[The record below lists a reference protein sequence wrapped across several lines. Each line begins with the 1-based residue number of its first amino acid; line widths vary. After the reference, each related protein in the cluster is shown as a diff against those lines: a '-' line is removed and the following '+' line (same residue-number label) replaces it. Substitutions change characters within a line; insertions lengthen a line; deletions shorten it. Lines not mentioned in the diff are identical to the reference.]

1 VSLRRFASPPLP
13 AGGGRVR
20 LEAGPSHHL
29 LRVTGIAPGEA
40 VELFD
45 ALGQAARAVLVG
57 AQAGLAVLDVEPPVQ
72 PEAGPARWLLLG
84 LLKGGAQDTAIRM
97 ATELGVG
104 HVVPVLA
111 ERSVARGDR
120 RDRWARVAAAAVAQC
135 GRAAAPQLHAPM
147 PLAAALTQL
156 PADVRPVIALPGT
169 ALAPVPAGALAA
181 LVGPE
186 GGWTD
191 AEVAVAVDAGAVP
204 LGLGGFVLRADTAVA
219 AALARLG

>member
-13 AGGGRVR
+13 VDGGRVQ
-20 LEAGPSHHL
+20 LETGPSHHL
-29 LRVTGIAPGEA
+29 LRVTGIAPGEP

-45 ALGQAARAVLVG
+45 GTGQAARAVLVG
-57 AQAGLAVLDVEPPVQ
+57 AQDGLAVLDADPPVLSD
-72 PEAGPARWLLLG
+72 AGPARWLLLG

-111 ERSVARGDR
+111 DRSVARGDR
-120 RDRWARVAAAAVAQC
+120 RDRWSRVAAAAVAQC
-135 GRAAAPQLHAPM
+135 GRAAAPQLYAPV
-147 PLAAALTQL
+147 PLSAALAQL
-156 PADVRPVIALPGT
+156 PADVQPVIALPG
-169 ALAPVPAGALAA
+169 APSAVPPAGALAA

-186 GGWTD
+186 GGWSD
-191 AEVAVAVDAGAVP
+191 AEVALALEAGAVP
-204 LGLGGFVLRADTAVA
+204 LGLGGLVLRADTAVA